1 MKTGYYPGCSL
12 KGTGK
17 EFELSLMAVLKELEY
32 PITEIDDWCCCGAS
46 SGHATYHLLS
56 LALPAQNI
64 LLAEQQGFT
73 ELVAPCA
80 ACYGRLVSTQR
91 AIKKNPADKKE
102 IEEVLEAE
110 VKADLE
116 VLNIIH
122 LLQKIDPDKIK
133 EHVKNDLSWLKVAC
147 YYGCLLVRPNNGS
160 DDTEWPTSME
170 DIITSIGAV
179 PVEWNFKVDC
189 CGATHAFSHLNIVE
203 TLSKKILDDAMAH
216 GADMIV
222 VGCPLCHNNL
232 DMRQLNIKSHHKDQK
247 MIPILYL
254 PELMGYAMGID
265 NKTLGLNLHFVDALS
280 IFKNQPPPKPIEEVI
295 QTEELS
301 KTEEIT
307 ETKEIT
313 V

>member
-32 PITEIDDWCCCGAS
+32 PVTEIDDWCCCGAS
-46 SGHATYHLLS
+46 SGHATDHLLS

-64 LLAEQQGFT
+64 ALAEQQGFT

-80 ACYGRLVSTQR
+80 ACYGRLLSTQK

-102 IEEVLEAE
+102 IEEVLETE

-116 VLNIIH
+116 ILNIIH
-122 LLQKIDPDKIK
+122 LLAKVDPEKIK
-133 EHVKNDLSWLKVAC
+133 EKVKNDLSWLKVAC
-147 YYGCLLVRPNNGS
+147 YYGCLLVRPDNGK

-170 DIITSIGAV
+170 EIITSIGAV
-179 PVEWNFKVDC
+179 PVEWNLKVDC
-189 CGATHAFSHLNIVE
+189 CGATHAFSHLPIVE
-203 TLSKKILDDAMAH
+203 TLSKRILDDAMAH

-232 DMRQLNIKSHHKDQK
+232 DMRQLNIKKHHKDQR

-254 PELMGYAMGID
+254 PELIGYAMGID

-280 IFKNQPPPKPIEEVI
+280 IFKNQPPPKPVEIKEEV
-295 QTEELS
+295 